1 MANRLAL
8 AFALILMPTAAAAQL
23 SDVGVVVA
31 LNHKQYLDVP
41 SLCCPPL
48 AWATFGEGRWR
59 LQVDY
64 LRSYRED
71 EGHGNYPLDDVD
83 ASVQRANIRTESQH
97 YASVLVSWRA
107 LGRSRDDSSL
117 TILFGG
123 AYIHGKQADCFAS
136 EGPVVRIPT
145 PADWPPDSVVFRQEL
160 TPEER
165 SRCGDTTRTYQHI
178 FPQAG
183 AALDVPVGERLFFR
197 ASARMVLFQV
207 EVGVGVK
214 F

>member
-1 MANRLAL
+1 
-8 AFALILMPTAAAAQL
+8 MPTAAAAQL

-71 EGHGNYPLDDVD
+71 EGHGNHP
-83 ASVQRANIRTESQH
+83 IESQH
-97 YASVLVSWRA
+97 HANVLVSWRA
-107 LGRSRDDSSL
+107 LGRPGDSSVSV
-117 TILFGG
+117 LFGG
-123 AYIHGKQADCFAS
+123 GYFHGRQADCFAS
-136 EGPVVRIPT
+136 DGPVVRIPT
-145 PADWPPDSVVFRQEL
+145 PADWPPDYVVFRQEL
-160 TPEER
+160 TTEER
-165 SRCGDTTRTYQHI
+165 SRCGDTSRTDQHI
-178 FPQAG
+178 WPQAG
-183 AALDVPVGERLFFR
+183 AALDVPIGERLFFR

-207 EVGVGVK
+207 EFGVGVK

>member
-8 AFALILMPTAAAAQL
+8 AFALILMPMAAAAQL

-71 EGHGNYPLDDVD
+71 EGHGNHPLDDVD
-83 ASVQRANIRTESQH
+83 GRRSSVQRVDLRIESQH
-97 YASVLVSWRA
+97 HANVLVSWRA
-107 LGRSRDDSSL
+107 LGRPGDSSVSV
-117 TILFGG
+117 LFGG
-123 AYIHGKQADCFAS
+123 ATFMAGRRTAS
-136 EGPVVRIPT
+136 PPT
-145 PADWPPDSVVFRQEL
+145 G
-160 TPEER
+160 R
-165 SRCGDTTRTYQHI
+165 SCESPHRRTGRPI
-178 FPQAG
+178 TSCSG
-183 AALDVPVGERLFFR
+183 R
-197 ASARMVLFQV
+197 S
-207 EVGVGVK
+207 
-214 F
+214 